1 MTGQVV
7 LCGNGC
13 GHNHDS
19 PNGPT
24 GCCDKHG
31 PYMYFCGDCHDAW
44 AAATD
49 GPVSLASA
57 RPTNY
62 PTTDPRRTDAATTNG
77 AHDA

>member
-1 MTGQVV
+1 MTGRVV

-44 AAATD
+44 AAAN
-49 GPVSLASA
+49 PERAAQIRRLAASA
-57 RPTNY
+57 HP
-62 PTTDPRRTDAATTNG
+62 TTNG
-77 AHDA
+77 AHDEQD

>member
-44 AAATD
+44 AT
-49 GPVSLASA
+49 A
-57 RPTNY
+57 RT
-62 PTTDPRRTDAATTNG
+62 TTDPRRTDAATTNG